1 MCLSFD
7 TSPFLFACPSFRPQC
22 HRSTPLMPQVSNL
35 DATLQQ
41 VKWLAFTPETC
52 GISVTHPS
60 ETDDPSEANRPSV
73 QGKQTMRLK

>member
-1 MCLSFD
+1 
-7 TSPFLFACPSFRPQC
+7 
-22 HRSTPLMPQVSNL
+22 MPQVSNL

-41 VKWLAFTPETC
+41 VKWLAFASETC

-60 ETDDPSEANRPSV
+60 ETDDPPEANRPSV